1 MKVYIIGI
9 VTILLLS
16 GCATTPIPSAQAK
29 PVPSDRLLAY
39 QEKKAETTSTLVVTR
54 DVGFAGSACLAAVEI
69 NQITVARL
77 DVGETARF
85 FLSPGEITVGIASDT
100 KGEGICG
107 LGEKITLTDKEIV
120 LHVNEVKF
128 FRISI
133 IPSLGLELLRVD
145 K

>member
-9 VTILLLS
+9 ITALLLV

-54 DVGFAGSACLAAVEI
+54 DVGLTGGGCYIGFSINGVLAG
-69 NQITVARL
+69 TF
-77 DVGETARF
+77 DTGETSKF
-85 FLSPGEITVGIASDT
+85 FVQPGELVLKSGWS
-100 KGEGICG
+100 GNG
-107 LGEKITLTDKEIV
+107 LCALSKDYWTQRETILR
-120 LHVNEVKF
+120 VNETKF
-128 FRISI
+128 FRLST
-133 IPSLGLELLRVD
+133 STDGLTDIQRGE